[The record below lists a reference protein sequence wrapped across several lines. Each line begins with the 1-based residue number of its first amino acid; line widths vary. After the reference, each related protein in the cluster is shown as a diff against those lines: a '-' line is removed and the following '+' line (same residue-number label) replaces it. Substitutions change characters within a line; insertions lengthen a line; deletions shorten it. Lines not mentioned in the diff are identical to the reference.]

1 VESNVSRD
9 PEIKSV
15 SLKVMLDSN
24 GILKDA
30 HLAGP
35 DGVRSSNSFRPGML
49 PSWGEGQGGGRRPG
63 RLQHPGQGRRLQ
75 AFLLRPPCRSCG
87 YGLPARPP
95 ALVVPVAW
103 AATTRS
109 PASILFVGRV
119 GAAGSCGGR
128 PAREGGAAPA
138 PAARSIRRR
147 GEEVGRLAVYVYPTE
162 TDLI

>member
-15 SLKVMLDSN
+15 SVKVMLDSN

-95 ALVVPVAW
+95 LLSPLLGRPPPGAPRASSSLGGSAL
-103 AATTRS
+103 R
-109 PASILFVGRV
+109 
-119 GAAGSCGGR
+119 GAVEGGR
-128 PAREGGAAPA
+128 RGKEG
-138 PAARSIRRR
+138 RRR
-147 GEEVGRLAVYVYPTE
+147 RRRRDRSGVGERRLGGLLCMCIQQR
-162 TDLI
+162 LI